1 MLRAITINEVDH
13 MSQLANSQL
22 DSNQSVPASEHSSN
36 SEQASNNASLRPMM
50 GNEAIARGAWEAGV
64 KVAAAYPGTPST
76 EIMENLGKYPVE
88 DLHAEWSTNEKVALD
103 VAIGGSFA
111 GVRSFT
117 SMKHVG
123 LNVAS
128 DSLMS
133 QTYIGVNGGLVLV
146 VCDDPGIHSSQNEQD
161 TRIFG
166 HLAMV
171 PVLEP
176 TDAQEALDFTKLAFD
191 LSEQF
196 DTPVIVRSTTRLSH
210 TRSLVQTGER
220 LQIECKGFHE
230 EPKKNVMIPGH
241 ARARH
246 GALLE
251 RERLLKEY
259 LEDSDLIRWEAG
271 SDEVG
276 IITLSTAYTYVK
288 EMMPDASVLKLGVSY
303 PLPEQK
309 LRDFCASV
317 KRVIVV
323 EELEPII
330 ENELKAMGL
339 EVNGKSL
346 FPREGEFS
354 TETVQE
360 GFAKA
365 GLLPPV
371 PQLDLIDIQPMA
383 RPPLL
388 CAGCPHTTG
397 YMALRALNSRVSG
410 DIGCY
415 TLAAVEPLKA
425 IDTSVAMGSSIANA
439 AGIAM
444 AGTETR
450 PIVATIGDSTFLHS
464 GIPPL
469 INAVYNEANITVLL
483 LDNHITAMTGGQDH
497 PGTGRTLRGDEAH
510 DLDYEALI
518 RSVGVKWVKTID
530 SYNMGSVYQTLR
542 EATQYKGVSV
552 VILDRPCVLDPVKL
566 KGPAFQ
572 VKSESCTGC
581 QACMNL
587 GCPAISWSD
596 EMYEG
601 HHKVKIDESACIGC
615 SLCAQVGSTNCIQ
628 PVETE
633 Q

>member
-1 MLRAITINEVDH
+1 MAATTGRDD
-13 MSQLANSQL
+13 SQ
-22 DSNQSVPASEHSSN
+22 SSI
-36 SEQASNNASLRPMM
+36 RPMM

-76 EIMENLGKYPVE
+76 EIMENLAKYPAQ

-111 GVRSFT
+111 GVRSLT

-133 QTYIGVNGGLVLV
+133 QTYIGVNGALVLV

-166 HLAMV
+166 QLAMV

-176 TDAQEALDFTKLAFD
+176 TDAQEALDFTRLAFD

-220 LQIECKGFHE
+220 VELECKGFLE
-230 EPKKNVMIPGH
+230 EPRKNVMIPGH
-241 ARARH
+241 ARLRH
-246 GALLE
+246 GALIE
-251 RERLLKEY
+251 REQLLRDY
-259 LEDSDLIRWEAG
+259 LETSELIRWEPG
-271 SDEVG
+271 SEEVG

-288 EMMPDASVLKLGVSY
+288 EMMPEASVLKLGASY
-303 PLPEQK
+303 PLPEAK
-309 LRDFCASV
+309 IREFCVSV

-323 EELEPII
+323 EELEPIV
-330 ENELKAMGL
+330 ENALKVMGL
-339 EVNGKSL
+339 KVEGKAL

-354 TETVQE
+354 TEVVRE
-360 GFAKA
+360 GFEKA
-365 GLLPPV
+365 GLLPPSV
-371 PQLDLIDIQPMA
+371 KLETIDVQPMA

-388 CAGCPHTTG
+388 CAGCPHTSA

-439 AGIAM
+439 TGIAL
-444 AGTETR
+444 AGTEPR
-450 PIVATIGDSTFLHS
+450 PIVATIGDSTFLHA

-469 INAVYNEANITVLL
+469 INAVYNNANITVVL
-483 LDNHITAMTGGQDH
+483 LDNHITAMTGGQNH
-497 PGTGRTLRGDEAH
+497 PGTGRNLRGEETH
-510 DLDYEALI
+510 KIDYDALI
-518 RSVGVKWVKTID
+518 KSVGVKWIKTID
-530 SYNMGSVYQTLR
+530 SYNMGSVYQSLR
-542 EATQYKGVSV
+542 EATEYKGVAV

-566 KGPAFQ
+566 KGPPFQ
-572 VKSESCTGC
+572 VNAEACTGC
-581 QACMNL
+581 QTCMNL
-587 GCPAISWSD
+587 GCPAISWTD
-596 EMYEG
+596 ELYEG
-601 HHKVKIDESACIGC
+601 HHKVTIDEAACIGC
-615 SLCAQVGSTNCIQ
+615 SLCAQVSSTNCIE
-628 PVETE
+628 PVAAP
-633 Q
+633 QKS